1 MVCPLPPPY
10 KKKKKNQT
18 NTENATTDLSTW
30 LVPSKFIIKEDTTQK
45 DGAAQQDLR
54 KITPSR
60 TKSNRLDLYYIPPI
74 KRKGS

>member
-1 MVCPLPPPY
+1 MQSTQNQAQQRQYAHCPPLER
-10 KKKKKNQT
+10 KNQT

-54 KITPSR
+54 KPES
-60 TKSNRLDLYYIPPI
+60 SNHHRNNP
-74 KRKGS
+74 